1 MSLNQAMILAFWIAS
16 AIVII
21 AAIKLVSCHYGEG
34 LYPCGTPAYLAF
46 LLGAFAIMGTFPFMV
61 IDTLVKAGAWTQDT
75 DETAGE

>member
-34 LYPCGTPAYLAF
+34 LYPCGTLACLAF
-46 LLGAFAIMGTFPFMV
+46 LLGAFTIVGTIPFVV
-61 IDTLVKAGAWTQDT
+61 IDNLMTAGAWPQDT
-75 DETAGE
+75 DEANGE